1 MKARIVEKDRI
12 PEFQSI
18 DELSTETKEVIRDVS
33 YGRNVVGPYKTV
45 DECFLMNK
53 TEVGNRGK
61 GRS

>member
-33 YGRNVVGPYKTV
+33 NGKNVVGPYKTV
-45 DECFLMNK
+45 DECFSINK